1 MGDVL
6 AIRRATRT
14 MRVRVDKRYA
24 RIRGGE

>member
-14 MRVRVDKRYA
+14 IWVRVDKRYA
-24 RIRGGE
+24 RTRGEE